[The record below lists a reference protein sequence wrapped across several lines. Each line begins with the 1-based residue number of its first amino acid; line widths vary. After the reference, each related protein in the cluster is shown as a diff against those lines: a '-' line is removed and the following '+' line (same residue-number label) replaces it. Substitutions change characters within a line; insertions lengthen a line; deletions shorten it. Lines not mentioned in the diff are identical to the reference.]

1 MSRVAAIGEP
11 TRLAGYA
18 LSGADV
24 HAASGVD
31 ELRAAW
37 TGLPRDVGLLI
48 LTSAAHAVLE
58 PRLAERPQLLWAVTP
73 D

>member
-1 MSRVAAIGEP
+1 VSRVAAIGEE

-24 HAASGVD
+24 HAASSAD
-31 ELRAAW
+31 EARAAW
-37 TGLPRDVGLLI
+37 TRLPRDVALLV
-48 LTSAAHAVLE
+48 LTSRAHAALE
-58 PRLAERPQLLWAVTP
+58 PQLAERPRLLWAVIP